1 MMIMQYSSRQPTITI
16 IPLPNG
22 KRDVTV
28 LTEEE
33 EIQGNTGGWE
43 ASPESQSESTVMQT
57 YYQYHGNQFR
67 TVYELTEEEVLAD
80 LGKYLDY
87 TTENEPTMEQLAHD
101 NQLIDNYTMELM
113 EGGLL

>member
-1 MMIMQYSSRQPTITI
+1 M
-16 IPLPNG
+16 
-22 KRDVTV
+22 
-28 LTEEE
+28 
-33 EIQGNTGGWE
+33 
-43 ASPESQSESTVMQT
+43 
-57 YYQYHGNQFR
+57 
-67 TVYELTEEEVLAD
+67 YELTEEEVLAD